1 MSDTS
6 PLARVEAF
14 SDGIFAIA
22 ATLLVLE
29 IRVPALGADAQPG
42 ELVRQLA
49 NLWPSYLAFVISFG
63 SILVAWVNHHN
74 AIRMLQRSSKVF
86 LYANGFLLMA
96 ITFIP
101 FPTAVLARYIDTRF
115 AAVATTFYAGY
126 SLLTSIAFSLWVVA
140 MDHPA
145 HLLKPAITRAHYTKL
160 RNQTLGGL
168 LVYLFTVI
176 VSWRFP
182 VVGLLVISV
191 LWILWALM
199 SIGAASEQCC

>member
-1 MSDTS
+1 LSDTS

-29 IRVPALGADAQPG
+29 IRVPSLGADAQPG
-42 ELVRQLA
+42 ELARQLA
-49 NLWPSYLAFVISFG
+49 NLWPSYLTFVISFG
-63 SILVAWVNHHN
+63 STLVTWVNHHN
-74 AIRMLQRSSKVF
+74 ATRMLHRSSKAF
-86 LYANGFLLMA
+86 LYANGFLLLA

-101 FPTAVLARYIDTRF
+101 FPTAVLARYIGTKF

-126 SLLTSIAFSLWVVA
+126 SLLTSIAFSLWVLA
-140 MDHPA
+140 MDRPV
-145 HLLKPAITRAHYTKL
+145 HLLKPNITRARYTKV
-160 RNQTLGGL
+160 RNQTLSGL
-168 LVYLFTVI
+168 PVYLFTVI

-191 LWILWALM
+191 LWVLWALM
-199 SIGAASEQCC
+199 SMGAGGEQ